1 MRRRNILALLM
12 AAALCLC
19 LLAGCGSAETTDST
33 GTSITEATTIADLKG
48 MKIAAQAGT
57 FHADALNQIEN
68 VQGSTYPEFAD
79 LLTALKSGAI
89 DGYIAEEP
97 TAFSVCQ
104 SDDTLTFLPFMN
116 NETGFT
122 ATASDVGIA
131 IGLKKGSELREQ
143 INAVLAEITPE
154 QRSALMEQ
162 IVTLSSGGEVTE
174 FAVSAEEPENPTGTL
189 RVGMECAY
197 EPYNWT
203 DISGASF
210 GAVPISGEGKDGLY
224 ANGYDVQIAKYVAA
238 RLGMNLEIYS
248 IEWDSLL
255 PALESGAIDA
265 IAAGK
270 EAAISLHRYVHPG
283 QTLTAGRDRRVY
295 KALDKDHVLIETAG
309 FDKDHRQ
316 TPGYNA
322 AKAKTFSDA
331 RVTFTEEQVRKE
343 CARCLGCGATKVDSY
358 LCIGCG
364 LCTTKCKFDAIH
376 LKKVRDWH
384 AGSYETMPIKVAE
397 GVVKRAGS
405 IVKKAVSK

>member
-1 MRRRNILALLM
+1 MQANMRRIVSI
-12 AAALCLC
+12 
-19 LLAGCGSAETTDST
+19 LLAVMFCVACFTGCGSSKDNG
-33 GTSITEATTIADLKG
+33 GTASVDVRNAKSIADLAG
-48 MKIAAQAGT
+48 AKIAAQTGT
-57 FHADALNQIEN
+57 FHADALEQIPN
-68 VQGSTYPEFAD
+68 VQASTYPEFSD

-116 NETGFT
+116 NDTGFT

-265 IAAGK
+265 IAAGMSPTA
-270 EAAISLHRYVHPG
+270 ERAAQI
-283 QTLTAGRDRRVY
+283 D
-295 KALDKDHVLIETAG
+295 
-309 FDKDHRQ
+309 
-316 TPGYNA
+316 
-322 AKAKTFSDA
+322 
-331 RVTFTEEQVRKE
+331 FTDTYYESNLVVIIRK
-343 CARCLGCGATKVDSY
+343 
-358 LCIGCG
+358 
-364 LCTTKCKFDAIH
+364 
-376 LKKVRDWH
+376 
-384 AGSYETMPIKVAE
+384 
-397 GVVKRAGS
+397 
-405 IVKKAVSK
+405 

>member
-12 AAALCLC
+12 SAALCLC

-33 GTSITEATTIADLKG
+33 GTSIAEATTIADLKG

-104 SDDTLTFLPFMN
+104 SDDTLTFLPFKN

-122 ATASDVGIA
+122 ATAPDVGIA

-265 IAAGK
+265 IAAGMSPTA
-270 EAAISLHRYVHPG
+270 ERAAQI
-283 QTLTAGRDRRVY
+283 D
-295 KALDKDHVLIETAG
+295 
-309 FDKDHRQ
+309 
-316 TPGYNA
+316 
-322 AKAKTFSDA
+322 
-331 RVTFTEEQVRKE
+331 FTDTYYESNLVVIIRK
-343 CARCLGCGATKVDSY
+343 
-358 LCIGCG
+358 
-364 LCTTKCKFDAIH
+364 
-376 LKKVRDWH
+376 
-384 AGSYETMPIKVAE
+384 
-397 GVVKRAGS
+397 
-405 IVKKAVSK
+405 